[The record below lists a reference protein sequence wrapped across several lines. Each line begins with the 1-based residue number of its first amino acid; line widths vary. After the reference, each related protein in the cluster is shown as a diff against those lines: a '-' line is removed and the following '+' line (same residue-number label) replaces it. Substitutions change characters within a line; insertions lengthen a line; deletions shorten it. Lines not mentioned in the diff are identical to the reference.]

1 MKEQTPMKVAL
12 SIFAALAFSVSAAA
26 QSGGQADVF
35 AADQIKAKIA
45 GLSAHVDANGS
56 AGAKLADYGSHKV
69 QISLRT
75 ASGGAEIHAH
85 FDDVMIVQQGS
96 ATLITGGTVIDP
108 KSNAD
113 GETKGTSIQGGKS
126 QTIGVGDIVTV
137 NAGVPHQLIIPAGT
151 TYAAVVIKI
160 KE

>member
-1 MKEQTPMKVAL
+1 MNAMKVVVVLVAL
-12 SIFAALAFSVSAAA
+12 SIPAFAQIRGKAELFSAAQIRTQLA
-26 QSGGQADVF
+26 SLATQA
-35 AADQIKAKIA
+35 AA
-45 GLSAHVDANGS
+45 SGS
-56 AGAKLADYGSHKV
+56 AGETLADYGSHKV
-69 QISLRT
+69 QISVRT

-108 KSNAD
+108 KASAD

-126 QTIGVGDIVTV
+126 QTIAVGDLVTV
-137 NAGVPHQLIIPAGT
+137 NAGVPHQLIVAPGT
-151 TYAAVVIKI
+151 TYSAIVVKV